1 MITPIKLHVEGMTCG
16 HCVKTVHDRVKAF
29 DAVDE
34 VDVHLETG
42 EVDIEFDADAVEIR
56 EIIAAI
62 EDEGYTVKT
71 F

>member
-1 MITPIKLHVEGMTCG
+1 MIQPIKLHVEGMTCG
-16 HCVKTVHDRVKAF
+16 HCVKAVHDRVKAF

-42 EVDIEFDADAVEIR
+42 EVDIEFDPEAVEIR

-62 EDEGYTVKT
+62 EDEGCNVKT
-71 F
+71 C

>member
-1 MITPIKLHVEGMTCG
+1 MIQPIKLHVEGMTCG
-16 HCVKTVHDRVKAF
+16 HCVKAVHDRVKAF
-29 DAVDE
+29 KAVDE

-42 EVDIEFDADAVEIR
+42 EVDIEFDPEVLEVR

-62 EDEGYTVKT
+62 EDEGYTVKS

>member
-16 HCVKTVHDRVKAF
+16 HCVKAVHDRVKAF

-42 EVDIEFDADAVEIR
+42 EVDIEFDAEAVELR

-62 EDEGYTVKT
+62 EDEGYTVKS

>member
-16 HCVKTVHDRVKAF
+16 HCVKAVHDRVQAF

-42 EVDIEFDADAVEIR
+42 EVDIEFDAEAVEIR

>member
-16 HCVKTVHDRVKAF
+16 HCVKAVHDRVKAF

-42 EVDIEFDADAVEIR
+42 EVDIEFDAEAVELR

-62 EDEGYTVKT
+62 EDEGYTVKSL
-71 F
+71 